1 MEGHAVVLPLLL
13 LLLLLELLFLPF
25 PFPLALTLAFADVVG
40 GGGKRGGVSEDSTV
54 LTEVGVE
61 EEEDALLLR
70 VQIRTWRPVLGP
82 PSCPVQSPRVQGCC
96 RWCGR
101 RGTTVSAWWRSSC
114 NWTYCSGPVEVKNEV
129 TIGEDLT
136 QYMKVVDYALHPATV
151 FADTEVAL
159 LEDAEFGIEL

>member
-1 MEGHAVVLPLLL
+1 MLWWTCQLLRRAHPWPHRDCAGPGIADGRPRRGVAASAAVVVIGVVVLT
-13 LLLLLELLFLPF
+13 
-25 PFPLALTLAFADVVG
+25 FPLALTLAFAAVVG

-54 LTEVGVE
+54 LAEVGVE

-101 RGTTVSAWWRSSC
+101 RGMTVSA
-114 NWTYCSGPVEVKNEV
+114 
-129 TIGEDLT
+129 
-136 QYMKVVDYALHPATV
+136 
-151 FADTEVAL
+151 
-159 LEDAEFGIEL
+159 